1 MIINYELNGLKN
13 DIKNS
18 NNIEYVS
25 TCLTNEKKLLEKHD
39 LFSIHNYMTSF

>member
-18 NNIEYVS
+18 NNMEYVS
-25 TCLTNEKKLLEKHD
+25 TCLTNEKQVIREEC
-39 LFSIHNYMTSF
+39 FVFNS